1 MADPKG
7 FLKFKRAKSRYRAVA
22 QRVQDFKEV
31 EILRKEDLAQEQ
43 AARCMDCGIPFC
55 HWGCPIGNVIPEW
68 NDALYRGQ
76 WQKAVDLLHAT
87 NNFPEITGRLCPA
100 PCEHSC
106 VLNIND
112 DPVTIRENEL
122 SIVEH
127 AFQAGLIKPV
137 PPKVRTGKKVAVVGS
152 GPAGLACADQLNKA
166 GHEVTVFERDE
177 KIGGIMRLG
186 IPDFKLE
193 KWVLDRR
200 IGILEKEG
208 IQFKTGVNV
217 GGNYAVSRI
226 KKEFD
231 AVCLAGGSR
240 APRDLTI
247 PGRDLAGIHFAMDFL
262 MQNNRRV
269 GGASI
274 SEKEQILAKGKRV
287 VVIGGGDTGADCV
300 GSSHRQGALSVT
312 QLEVLPR
319 PPESRADDCPWPK
332 YAFILKTSTS
342 HEEGGDRHWSV
353 MTKKFTGEK
362 GQVSKL
368 SCARLEWSGKD
379 AKGCPLMRE
388 ISGSEFEIEA
398 DLVLLAIGFLH
409 PEHPGLL
416 SSLGVE
422 FDARGNVKTNADYM
436 TSIPGVFSA
445 GDMRRGQ
452 SLIVWAIAEGRQS
465 ARCIDTYLMGESD
478 LPAV

>member
-436 TSIPGVFSA
+436 TSIPGVFS
-445 GDMRRGQ
+445 
-452 SLIVWAIAEGRQS
+452 
-465 ARCIDTYLMGESD
+465 
-478 LPAV
+478 